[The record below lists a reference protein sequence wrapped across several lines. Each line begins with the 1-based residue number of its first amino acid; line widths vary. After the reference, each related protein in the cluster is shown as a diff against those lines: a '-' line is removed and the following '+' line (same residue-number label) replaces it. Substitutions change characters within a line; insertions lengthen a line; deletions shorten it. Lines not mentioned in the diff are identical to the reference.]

1 MNNQFD
7 SPRERSR
14 SLASLEQPAPLSRG
28 ELTKALAQSITRRAA
43 LKKFGVGLAGMA
55 LARFGLNNAQ
65 AITNGQ
71 LDGNAH
77 PNVGGFVW
85 LKNIF
90 SPAYAAPPPLVVG
103 AGSLIHPRVI
113 LTAGHGTRLIEEAIA
128 GGMMTMDDLL
138 FSFASDANNPATRRA
153 ISGVL
158 THPDFNPKPDA
169 NGNIPSADVGVAILK
184 EPVNNLPL
192 MPLPPLGFLD
202 ALDAAGALRSGSD
215 QTKFTVVGY
224 GTVLG
229 DNPSITPWPPDGLRR
244 VAQSEFRSLHG
255 QWLFL
260 NQNPVQDLGGS
271 GTGDSGGPVL
281 WTDPLTGETTL
292 VAITSRGNQSFGN
305 KYRVDTA
312 EALDFLNDVLESI

>member
-1 MNNQFD
+1 MNHKFD
-7 SPRERSR
+7 
-14 SLASLEQPAPLSRG
+14 
-28 ELTKALAQSITRRAA
+28 ELTKSMAQSVTRRAA

-55 LARFGLNNAQ
+55 VAKLGLNEAQ

-71 LDGNAH
+71 LDGDAH

-90 SPAYAAPPPLVVG
+90 PPAYAATPPLVVG
-103 AGSLIHPRVI
+103 AGSLIHPRVM
-113 LTAGHGTRLIEEAIA
+113 LTAGHGTRLIEDAVA
-128 GGMMTMDDLL
+128 SGMMTLDDLL
-138 FSFASDANNPATRRA
+138 VSFDSDAKNPATHRA

-158 THPDFNPKPDA
+158 THPDFDQPPDA
-169 NGNIPSADVGVAILK
+169 NGNIPLADVGVAILA
-184 EPVNNLPL
+184 EPVTNLPL
-192 MPLPPLGFLD
+192 MPLPALGFLD
-202 ALDAAGALRSGSD
+202 ALAAAGALRSGSD
-215 QTKFTVVGY
+215 GAKFTVVGY

-244 VAQSEFRSLHG
+244 VAQSEMRSLHER
-255 QWLFL
+255 WLFL

-271 GTGDSGGPVL
+271 GTGDSGGPTL

-292 VAITSRGNQSFGN
+292 VAITSRGNESFGN

>member
-1 MNNQFD
+1 MNNKCD
-7 SPRERSR
+7 EITRSMAQSVTR
-14 SLASLEQPAPLSRG
+14 RG
-28 ELTKALAQSITRRAA
+28 ALKRLGLGAAGLALA
-43 LKKFGVGLAGMA
+43 K
-55 LARFGLNNAQ
+55 FGLNNAQ

-71 LDGNAH
+71 LDGDAH

-90 SPAYAAPPPLVVG
+90 SPDPPPVVVG

-113 LTAGHGTRLIEEAIA
+113 LTAGHGTDAVESAIA
-128 GGMMTMDDLL
+128 SGMMRMDDLL
-138 FSFASDANNPATRRA
+138 ISFVSDANNPAAWHA
-153 ISGVL
+153 ISGVE

-184 EPVNNLPL
+184 ELVTDLPL

-215 QTKFTVVGY
+215 PAKFTVVGY

-244 VAQSEFRSLHG
+244 VAQSEFRSLHER
-255 QWLFL
+255 WLFL

-271 GTGDSGGPVL
+271 GTGDSGGA
-281 WTDPLTGETTL
+281 D
-292 VAITSRGNQSFGN
+292 
-305 KYRVDTA
+305 
-312 EALDFLNDVLESI
+312 ALD